1 LAPSYL
7 LSGRF
12 LENLLKK
19 VTSSR
24 NMLAH
29 RAANRGRS
37 QEVSVTKA
45 VLVTASVLVCFFICF
60 EYFRIKQGE
69 RNDTGEKERLKTAR
83 DELQTEVERL
93 RKERQ
98 LSRNEVLTER
108 KELQRRIAQAEA
120 RTQVLEDELEK
131 VQKQAKFF
139 EVAFESERAS
149 GLTMRE
155 VKTMKDGERLKHF
168 EDHKKAVN
176 PQQEEWETWKRK
188 TQEDKDREIE
198 DLRVATAEERKTL
211 MQLVREKKTW
221 TTKEQSLLDQ
231 MNEMKAS
238 YEKVIDDLM
247 MKVENAEKRKRLMGP
262 ISQQDGE
269 VGAGGRGSNEDTT
282 TTITTREK
290 VAKPKKKFVEVVE
303 TKEEAEARR
312 EREAEMK
319 RAAEAFVA
327 ERYEDDTRRANARS

>member
-1 LAPSYL
+1 
-7 LSGRF
+7 
-12 LENLLKK
+12 
-19 VTSSR
+19 
-24 NMLAH
+24 MLAH
-29 RAANRGRS
+29 RTANRGRS
-37 QEVSVTKA
+37 QEESVTKA
-45 VLVTASVLVCFFICF
+45 VLVAASVLVCFFICF
-60 EYFRIKQGE
+60 EYFRIQQGE
-69 RNDTGEKERLKTAR
+69 RNDTGEKERLKTTR
-83 DELQTEVERL
+83 DDLQTEVERL

-98 LSRNEVLTER
+98 LSRNQVLTER
-108 KELQRRIAQAEA
+108 KEFQRQIAQAEA

-139 EVAFESERAS
+139 EVAYESERAS
-149 GLTMRE
+149 GLTLRE

-176 PQQEEWETWKRK
+176 PQQEEWETWRK
-188 TQEDKDREIE
+188 KTLEDKEREME

-238 YEKVIDDLM
+238 YEKVINDLM
-247 MKVENAEKRKRLMGP
+247 MKVENAERRKRLMGP
-262 ISQQDGE
+262 ISQDGE
-269 VGAGGRGSNEDTT
+269 VGAGGRGSHEE
-282 TTITTREK
+282 TTRREK
-290 VAKPKKKFVEVVE
+290 GAKPKKKFVEVVE
-303 TKEEAEARR
+303 TEEEAEARR

-327 ERYEDDTRRANARS
+327 ERYDDDTRKAKARS